1 MPLRSTASCRRLPSG
16 EAGRLAITTPMPIAT
31 AATIISLRC
40 HCWRTRSNEI
50 GIQITPLTAR
60 SQRAMKAANRGA
72 AAMPCGNIKSLRK
85 HRHVRHRR
93 PYPHADAGLS
103 RIAARQR
110 HRQIHAEENHGRAG
124 RGASLRCAVHDAVSR
139 HVGLRASHQED
150 GRGES
155 RCGDRLADLPECLL
169 GRARGGAEGGADRQ
183 RFDGRAAARKARPHP
198 LVRLVAVSICRRR
211 QGRTRA
217 LRESTARSASW

>member
-1 MPLRSTASCRRLPSG
+1 MPARSTASCGRLPSDQD
-16 EAGRLAITTPMPIAT
+16 GRLASTTPMPIAM

-50 GIQITPLTAR
+50 RIQITPLTAR
-60 SQRAMKAANRGA
+60 LQRDDERGNSGA
-72 AAMPCGNIKSLRK
+72 AAMPCGISSLEETS
-85 HRHVRHRR
+85 HVRHRR
-93 PYPHADAGLS
+93 PYSHADAGVS

-110 HRQIHAEENHGRAG
+110 HRQIHSEKNQGRTG
-124 RGASLRCAVHDAVSR
+124 RRASLRCAVHDAVSR

-150 GRGES
+150 GRGQS

-169 GRARGGAEGGADRQ
+169 GRARGGAEGGANRQ

-198 LVRLVAVSICRRR
+198 LVRLAAVSICRRR

-217 LRESTARSASW
+217 LREATARSA